1 MRSRG
6 VIARVPAKVNLQLAV
21 GPLGTDGFHEVT
33 TVFQAISLFDD
44 VTVETAAENN
54 GISIQVTGQTST
66 GVPSDSSNLAVK
78 AATLMIKNYDL
89 PSDINIKLKKE
100 IPVAGGMAGGSA
112 DAAGEIPVAGGMA
125 GGSADAAGVIVGLD
139 SLFEL
144 GLSRDEM
151 EMVGSKIGADVPFSI
166 CGGVAIGTGRGD
178 QITPALFKGSYNWV
192 LALSGQGLA
201 TPSVYAECD
210 RLREGLSISTP
221 VVSEQLMQALRAGD
235 AKALGKSLSN
245 DLQPAACS
253 LRPALRLVLDVGL
266 DYGALGGIVSG
277 SGPTVAF
284 LVKDDEHAMDLTVA
298 LSSSGVISSV
308 VRASGAVA
316 GARIIESF

>member
-6 VIARVPAKVNLQLAV
+6 VTARVPAKVNLQLSV
-21 GPLGTDGFHEVT
+21 GPLGADGFHEVT

-44 VTVETAAENN
+44 VTVATAQKGE
-54 GISIQVTGQTST
+54 GIKISITGQTSG
-66 GVPSDSSNLAVK
+66 GVPADNSNLAVK
-78 AATLMIKNYDL
+78 AAQLMIKNYNLPEDL
-89 PSDINIKLKKE
+89 VIKLKK
-100 IPVAGGMAGGSA
+100 
-112 DAAGEIPVAGGMA
+112 EIPVAGGMA

-144 GLSRDEM
+144 GLSRDVM
-151 EMVGSKIGADVPFSI
+151 ESVGSKIGTDVPFSI

-178 QITPALFKGSYNWV
+178 QITPALAKGSYNWV

-201 TPSVYAECD
+201 TPSVYQECD
-210 RLREGLSISTP
+210 RLREGLSIAPP
-221 VVSEQLMQALRAGD
+221 VVSEPLMQALRAGD
-235 AKALGKSLSN
+235 AKALGKALTN
-245 DLQPAACS
+245 ELQPAACS
-253 LRPALRLVLDVGL
+253 LRPALRLVLDVGI

-284 LVKDDEHAMDLTVA
+284 LVSDEEHAMDLTVA
-298 LSSSGVISSV
+298 LSSSGVVSSV
-308 VRASGAVA
+308 VRASGPTN

>member
-6 VIARVPAKVNLQLAV
+6 VVARVPAKVNLQLSV
-21 GPLGTDGFHEVT
+21 GPLGSDGFHEVT

-44 VTVETAAENN
+44 VTVATAPE
-54 GISIQVTGQTST
+54 GDGIKISISGQTSS
-66 GVPSDSSNLAVK
+66 GVPADSSNLAVK
-78 AATLMIKNYDL
+78 AAELMIKNYDL
-89 PSDINIKLKKE
+89 PTDLIIKLKK
-100 IPVAGGMAGGSA
+100 
-112 DAAGEIPVAGGMA
+112 EIPVAGGMA

-151 EMVGSKIGADVPFSI
+151 EIVGSKIGSDVPFSI

-178 QITPALFKGSYNWV
+178 QITPALAKGSYNWV
-192 LALSGQGLA
+192 LALSGQGLS
-201 TPSVYAECD
+201 TPSVYQECD
-210 RLREGLSISTP
+210 RLREGLSISSP
-221 VVSEQLMQALRAGD
+221 AVSEQLMQALRAGD
-235 AKALGKSLSN
+235 AKALGKSLTN
-245 DLQPAACS
+245 ELQSAACS
-253 LRPALRLVLDVGL
+253 LRPALRLVLDVGV

-284 LVKDDEHAMDLTVA
+284 LVSDDDHAMDLTVA
-298 LSSSGVISSV
+298 LSASGVVSSV
-308 VRASGAVA
+308 VRATGPAH

>member
-21 GPLGTDGFHEVT
+21 GPLGNDGFHEVT

-89 PSDINIKLKKE
+89 PSDINIKLKK
-100 IPVAGGMAGGSA
+100 
-112 DAAGEIPVAGGMA
+112 EIPVAGGMA

-235 AKALGKSLSN
+235 AKGLGKSLSN

>member
-112 DAAGEIPVAGGMA
+112 DAAG
-125 GGSADAAGVIVGLD
+125 VIVGLD

-178 QITPALFKGSYNWV
+178 QITPALFKGNYNWV

>member
-6 VIARVPAKVNLQLAV
+6 VVARVPAKVNLQLSV
-21 GPLGTDGFHEVT
+21 GPLGSDGYHEVI

-44 VTVETAAENN
+44 VSVATAPVGN
-54 GISIQVTGQTST
+54 GLTIDISGQTSS
-66 GVPSDSSNLAVK
+66 GVPADSSNLAIR
-78 AATLMIKNYDL
+78 AADLMIKTYDL
-89 PSDINIKLKKE
+89 PTDLVIKLKK
-100 IPVAGGMAGGSA
+100 
-112 DAAGEIPVAGGMA
+112 EIPVAGGMA

-151 EMVGSKIGADVPFSI
+151 ESVGSKIGSDVPFSI
-166 CGGVAIGTGRGD
+166 CGGVAIGSGRGD
-178 QITPALFKGSYNWV
+178 QLTPALAKGNYFWV

-201 TPSVYAECD
+201 TPSVYQECD
-210 RLREGLSISTP
+210 RLREGLSIATP
-221 VVSEQLMQALRAGD
+221 QVSEPLMQALRAGD

-245 DLQPAACS
+245 DLQSAACS
-253 LRPALRLVLDVGL
+253 LRPALRLVLDVGV

-284 LVKDDEHAMDLTVA
+284 LVSSDEHAMDLTVA
-298 LSSSGVISSV
+298 LSASGVVSSV
-308 VRASGAVA
+308 VRATGPVP

>member
-6 VIARVPAKVNLQLAV
+6 VTARVPAKVNLQLSV
-21 GPLGTDGFHEVT
+21 GPLGSDGFHEVT

-44 VTVETAAENN
+44 VTVATADKGE
-54 GISIQVTGQTST
+54 GIKISITGQTSG
-66 GVPSDSSNLAVK
+66 GVPADNSNLAVK
-78 AATLMIKNYDL
+78 AAQLMIKNYDL
-89 PSDINIKLKKE
+89 PQDLVIKLKK
-100 IPVAGGMAGGSA
+100 
-112 DAAGEIPVAGGMA
+112 EIPVAGGMA

-144 GLSRDEM
+144 GLSRDVM
-151 EMVGSKIGADVPFSI
+151 ESVGSKIGSDVPFSI

-178 QITPALFKGSYNWV
+178 QITPALAKGSYNWV

-201 TPSVYAECD
+201 TPSVYQECD
-210 RLREGLSISTP
+210 RLREGLSIAAP
-221 VVSEQLMQALRAGD
+221 VVSEPLMQALRAGD
-235 AKALGKSLSN
+235 AKALGKALTN
-245 DLQPAACS
+245 ELQPAACS
-253 LRPALRLVLDVGL
+253 LRPALRLVLDVGV

-284 LVKDDEHAMDLTVA
+284 LVSDDDHAMDFTVA
-298 LSSSGVISSV
+298 LSSSGVVSSV
-308 VRASGAVA
+308 VRASGPTN

>member
-6 VIARVPAKVNLQLAV
+6 VVARVPAKVNLQLSV
-21 GPLGTDGFHEVT
+21 GPLGSDGFHEVT

-44 VTVETAAENN
+44 VTVATAPDGDGIN
-54 GISIQVTGQTST
+54 ISISGQTSS
-66 GVPSDSSNLAVK
+66 GVPADSSNLAVK
-78 AATLMIKNYDL
+78 AAELMIKNYDL
-89 PSDINIKLKKE
+89 PADLIIKLKKE

-112 DAAGEIPVAGGMA
+112 DAAG
-125 GGSADAAGVIVGLD
+125 VIVGID

-151 EMVGSKIGADVPFSI
+151 EIVGSKIGSDVPFSI

-178 QITPALFKGSYNWV
+178 QITPALSKGSYNWV
-192 LALSGQGLA
+192 LALSGQGLS
-201 TPSVYAECD
+201 TPSVYQECD
-210 RLREGLSISTP
+210 RLREGLSISAP
-221 VVSEQLMQALRAGD
+221 LVSEPLMQALRAGD
-235 AKALGKSLSN
+235 AKALGKALTN
-245 DLQPAACS
+245 ELQPAACS
-253 LRPALRLVLDVGL
+253 LRPALRLVLDVGI

-284 LVKDDEHAMDLTVA
+284 LVSDDEHAMDLTVA
-298 LSSSGVISSV
+298 LSASGVVSSV
-308 VRASGAVA
+308 VRAIGPAH

>member
-21 GPLGTDGFHEVT
+21 GPLGADGFHEVT

-112 DAAGEIPVAGGMA
+112 DAAG
-125 GGSADAAGVIVGLD
+125 VIVGLD

-144 GLSRDEM
+144 GLSRDQM
-151 EMVGSKIGADVPFSI
+151 EMVGSKIGTDVPFSI

-221 VVSEQLMQALRAGD
+221 VVSEHLMQALRAGD

-284 LVKDDEHAMDLTVA
+284 LVKDEEHAMDLTVA

-308 VRASGAVA
+308 VRATGAVA

>member
-21 GPLGTDGFHEVT
+21 GPLGNDGFHEVT

-89 PSDINIKLKKE
+89 PSDINIKLKK
-100 IPVAGGMAGGSA
+100 
-112 DAAGEIPVAGGMA
+112 EIPVAGGMA

-221 VVSEQLMQALRAGD
+221 VVSEQLMQALRAAD
-235 AKALGKSLSN
+235 VKALGKSLSN

>member
-1 MRSRG
+1 M
-6 VIARVPAKVNLQLAV
+6 PAKVNLQLAV

-89 PSDINIKLKKE
+89 PSDINIKLKK
-100 IPVAGGMAGGSA
+100 
-112 DAAGEIPVAGGMA
+112 EIPVAGGMA

>member
-6 VIARVPAKVNLQLAV
+6 VVARVPAKVNLQLSV
-21 GPLGTDGFHEVT
+21 GPLGSDGFHEVT

-44 VTVETAAENN
+44 VTVATAPD
-54 GISIQVTGQTST
+54 GDGIKISISGQTSS
-66 GVPSDSSNLAVK
+66 GVPADSSNLAVK
-78 AATLMIKNYDL
+78 AAELMIKNYDL
-89 PSDINIKLKKE
+89 PTDLIIKLKK
-100 IPVAGGMAGGSA
+100 
-112 DAAGEIPVAGGMA
+112 EIPVAGGMA

-151 EMVGSKIGADVPFSI
+151 EVVGSKIGSDVPFSI

-178 QITPALFKGSYNWV
+178 QITPALAKGNYNWV
-192 LALSGQGLA
+192 LALSGQGLS
-201 TPSVYAECD
+201 TPSVYQECD
-210 RLREGLSISTP
+210 RLREGLSISSP
-221 VVSEQLMQALRAGD
+221 AVSEQLMQALRAGD
-235 AKALGKSLSN
+235 AKALGKVLTN
-245 DLQPAACS
+245 ELQPAACS
-253 LRPALRLVLDVGL
+253 LRPALRLVLDVGV

-284 LVKDDEHAMDLTVA
+284 LVSDDDHAMDLTVA
-298 LSSSGVISSV
+298 LSASGVVSSV
-308 VRASGAVA
+308 VRATGPAH

>member
-21 GPLGTDGFHEVT
+21 GPLGNDGFHEVT

-112 DAAGEIPVAGGMA
+112 DAAG
-125 GGSADAAGVIVGLD
+125 VIVGLD

-166 CGGVAIGTGRGD
+166 CGGVAIGTGKGD

>member
-6 VIARVPAKVNLQLAV
+6 VVARVPAKVNLQLSV
-21 GPLGTDGFHEVT
+21 GPLGSDGFHEVT

-44 VTVETAAENN
+44 VTVATALE
-54 GISIQVTGQTST
+54 GEGIKISISGQTSS
-66 GVPSDSSNLAVK
+66 GVPADSSNLAVK
-78 AATLMIKNYDL
+78 AAELMIKNYDL
-89 PSDINIKLKKE
+89 PADLIIKLKK
-100 IPVAGGMAGGSA
+100 
-112 DAAGEIPVAGGMA
+112 EIPVAGGMA

-151 EMVGSKIGADVPFSI
+151 EIVGSKIGSDVPFSI

-178 QITPALFKGSYNWV
+178 QITPALAKGSYNWV
-192 LALSGQGLA
+192 LALSGQGLS
-201 TPSVYAECD
+201 TPSVYQECD
-210 RLREGLSISTP
+210 RLREGLSISAP
-221 VVSEQLMQALRAGD
+221 LVSEPLMQALRAGD
-235 AKALGKSLSN
+235 AKALGKALTN
-245 DLQPAACS
+245 ELQPAACS
-253 LRPALRLVLDVGL
+253 LRPALRLVLDVGI

-284 LVKDDEHAMDLTVA
+284 LVSDDEHAMDLTVA
-298 LSSSGVISSV
+298 LSASGVVSSV
-308 VRASGAVA
+308 VRATGPAH

>member
-21 GPLGTDGFHEVT
+21 GPLGNVGFHEVT

-44 VTVETAAENN
+44 VTVATAPENN
-54 GISIQVTGQTST
+54 GISIQITGQTSK

-78 AATLMIKNYDL
+78 AATLMIKKYDL
-89 PSDINIKLKKE
+89 PNDLSIKLKK
-100 IPVAGGMAGGSA
+100 
-112 DAAGEIPVAGGMA
+112 EIPVAGGMA

-253 LRPALRLVLDVGL
+253 LRPALRLVLDVGI

-277 SGPTVAF
+277 SGPTVVF
-284 LVKDDEHAMDLTVA
+284 LVKDDDHAMDLTVA

-308 VRASGAVA
+308 VRATGAVA

>member
-6 VIARVPAKVNLQLAV
+6 VVARVPAKVNLQLSV
-21 GPLGTDGFHEVT
+21 VPLGSDGFHEVT

-44 VTVETAAENN
+44 VTVATAPD
-54 GISIQVTGQTST
+54 GDGIKISISGQTSS
-66 GVPSDSSNLAVK
+66 GVPADSSNLAVK
-78 AATLMIKNYDL
+78 AAELMIKNYDL
-89 PSDINIKLKKE
+89 PTDLIIKLKK
-100 IPVAGGMAGGSA
+100 
-112 DAAGEIPVAGGMA
+112 EIPVAGGMA

-151 EMVGSKIGADVPFSI
+151 EVVGSKIGSDVPFSI

-178 QITPALFKGSYNWV
+178 QITPALAKGNYNWV
-192 LALSGQGLA
+192 LALSGQGLS
-201 TPSVYAECD
+201 TPSVYQECD
-210 RLREGLSISTP
+210 RLREGLSISSPT
-221 VVSEQLMQALRAGD
+221 VSEQLMQALRAGD
-235 AKALGKSLSN
+235 AKALGKALTN
-245 DLQPAACS
+245 ELQPAACS
-253 LRPALRLVLDVGL
+253 LRPALRLVLDVGV

-284 LVKDDEHAMDLTVA
+284 LVSDDDHAMDLTVA
-298 LSSSGVISSV
+298 LSASGVVSSV
-308 VRASGAVA
+308 VRATGPAH

>member
-6 VIARVPAKVNLQLAV
+6 VTARVPAKVNLQLSV
-21 GPLGTDGFHEVT
+21 GPLGSDGFHEVT

-44 VTVETAAENN
+44 VTVATAESND
-54 GISIQVTGQTST
+54 GIKISISGQTSN
-66 GVPSDSSNLAVK
+66 GVPVDNSNLAVK
-78 AATLMIKNYDL
+78 AAQLMIENYDL
-89 PSDINIKLKKE
+89 PKDLIIKLKK
-100 IPVAGGMAGGSA
+100 
-112 DAAGEIPVAGGMA
+112 EIPVAGGMA

-151 EMVGSKIGADVPFSI
+151 ESVGSKIGSDVPFSI

-178 QITPALFKGSYNWV
+178 QITPALAKGNYNWV
-192 LALSGQGLA
+192 LALSGQGLS
-201 TPSVYAECD
+201 TPAVYQECD
-210 RLREGLSISTP
+210 RLREGLSIAPP

-235 AKALGKSLSN
+235 AKALGKALTN
-245 DLQPAACS
+245 ELQPAACS
-253 LRPALRLVLDVGL
+253 LRPALRLVLDVGV

-284 LVKDDEHAMDLTVA
+284 LVSDDDHAMDLTVA

-308 VRASGAVA
+308 VRATGAVA

>member
-6 VIARVPAKVNLQLAV
+6 VVARVPAKVNLQLSV
-21 GPLGTDGFHEVT
+21 GPLGSDGYHEVI

-44 VTVETAAENN
+44 VSVATAPVGN
-54 GISIQVTGQTST
+54 GLTINVSGQTSS
-66 GVPSDSSNLAVK
+66 GVPADSSNLAIRAAELMVK
-78 AATLMIKNYDL
+78 TYDL
-89 PSDINIKLKKE
+89 PTDLVVKLKK
-100 IPVAGGMAGGSA
+100 
-112 DAAGEIPVAGGMA
+112 EIPVAGGMA

-151 EMVGSKIGADVPFSI
+151 ESVGSKIGSDVPFSI
-166 CGGVAIGTGRGD
+166 CGGVAIGSGRGD
-178 QITPALFKGSYNWV
+178 QITPALAKGNYFWV

-201 TPSVYAECD
+201 TPSVYQECD
-210 RLREGLSISTP
+210 RLREGLSITTP
-221 VVSEQLMQALRAGD
+221 QVSEPLMQALRAGD

-245 DLQPAACS
+245 DLQSAACS
-253 LRPALRLVLDVGL
+253 LRPALRLVLDVGV

-284 LVKDDEHAMDLTVA
+284 LVSSDEHAMDLTVA
-298 LSSSGVISSV
+298 LSASGVVSSV
-308 VRASGAVA
+308 VRATGPVP

>member
-6 VIARVPAKVNLQLAV
+6 VTARVPAKVNLQLSV
-21 GPLGTDGFHEVT
+21 GPLGSDGFHEVT

-44 VTVETAAENN
+44 VTVATADKGE
-54 GISIQVTGQTST
+54 GIKISITGQTSG
-66 GVPSDSSNLAVK
+66 GVPADNSNLAVK
-78 AATLMIKNYDL
+78 AAQLMIKNYDL
-89 PSDINIKLKKE
+89 PQDLVIKLKK
-100 IPVAGGMAGGSA
+100 
-112 DAAGEIPVAGGMA
+112 EIPVAGGMA

-144 GLSRDEM
+144 GLSRDVM
-151 EMVGSKIGADVPFSI
+151 ESVGSKIGSDVPFSI

-178 QITPALFKGSYNWV
+178 QITPALAKGSYNWV

-201 TPSVYAECD
+201 TPSVYQECD
-210 RLREGLSISTP
+210 RLREGLSIATP
-221 VVSEQLMQALRAGD
+221 QVSEPLMQALRAGD
-235 AKALGKSLSN
+235 AKALGKALSN
-245 DLQPAACS
+245 ELQSAACS
-253 LRPALRLVLDVGL
+253 LRPALRLVLDVGV

-284 LVKDDEHAMDLTVA
+284 LVTDDEHAMDLTVA
-298 LSSSGVISSV
+298 LSSSGVVSSV
-308 VRASGAVA
+308 VRATGPAA